1 MFARNVK
8 AIDGEIIVQSA
19 TVGTLGL
26 LGGDQGRC
34 DVTNRLR

>member
-8 AIDGEIIVQSA
+8 AIDGESIVNA
-19 TVGTLGL
+19 NVGTLGL

>member
-19 TVGTLGL
+19 NIGTLGL
-26 LGGDQGRC
+26 LGGG
-34 DVTNRLR
+34 VTSQIG